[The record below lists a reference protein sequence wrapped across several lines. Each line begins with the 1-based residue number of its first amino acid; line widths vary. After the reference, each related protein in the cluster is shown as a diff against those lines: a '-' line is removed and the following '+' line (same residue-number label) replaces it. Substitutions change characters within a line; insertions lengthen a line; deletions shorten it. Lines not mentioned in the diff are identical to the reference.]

1 MGLFWRR
8 ARRTRAE
15 FPHVDPATS
24 TDQGHR
30 HELLVQLHAY
40 VESFAA
46 EQTAWY
52 MANRV
57 VRQIAS
63 LGIRFI
69 SLLFIFLGGI
79 CPLLPKDNP
88 HLPAP
93 DLQLGYFLIAIGG
106 GLLLFDRLFGISA
119 AWMRFI
125 IAAFEIDSLLDAFR
139 MRWVKIQLEAKDVES
154 LDTFWALVDA
164 ADDAIG

>member
-1 MGLFWRR
+1 MSIQRR
-8 ARRTRAE
+8 QRM
-15 FPHVDPATS
+15 
-24 TDQGHR
+24 GHR

-40 VESFAA
+40 VKSFAA

-69 SLLFIFLGGI
+69 SLLFIFSRGD
-79 CPLLPKDNP
+79 LPPFSPKENP

-125 IAAFEIDSLLDAFR
+125 IAAFEINSLLDAFR

-154 LDTFWALVDA
+154 LDTFWVLVDA